1 MSKKNDNG
9 EDVHPRMIYTT
20 RLQNLVHIER

>member
-1 MSKKNDNG
+1 MSKNNDNR
-9 EDVHPRMIYTT
+9 EDVHPSMIYTT